1 MKQNTVDLELGLLWR
16 REHEAFDVT
25 LHSTS
30 ASEEDQH
37 IEVPHSPLKLNP
49 DDFAGLAGGDPEE
62 YAQELTR
69 SVFAV
74 EKVKEFLLTVANL
87 ADREDMPLHVR
98 LLLDP
103 GAPGAYHALRWE
115 SLQDP
120 RDQKPIALQPRM
132 SMTRFVNAQGWRR
145 MRLRRR
151 GDLRALIIAADP
163 DPDTLGDFA
172 PNGRELERI
181 DMAGEVARAQENL
194 LGISTDVVAERGQAN
209 LPAIV
214 RRLKGEG
221 GSTGSYDIVYLI
233 SHGVLLA
240 AGPVLYLEDAEGKAT
255 AVQGADFVDA
265 LTELDNLPTLVVLA
279 ACQSAG
285 PDSSSM
291 YDSAL
296 ALGPKLAAAGVPAVL
311 AMHGNVTVDTV
322 KLFMPAFFGR
332 LRETGSLYEAVLQG
346 RRAVGQANRPDWW
359 APVLFTRLRSGRVW
373 FEPGFHASTSHRWPT
388 FLQSIKNEYCTPIIG
403 PRLSEGF
410 LISRVRAAAGIAAR
424 WQVPVS
430 TPSQYDLTKVAQY
443 LMVNQKDRRFPRIA
457 LADFMSEFIQES
469 GALPAGATSD
479 SSVNELIS
487 AMGQEARA
495 ANENDP
501 YKLLAGLP
509 FPVYFTTSWTNLLE
523 DALEEAGRP
532 ARVKSFEWD
541 KERVESR
548 PLAVTANDPDN
559 PVVFRL
565 FGNFDD
571 IDSIVLTED
580 DYFQYL
586 TNWTLSRRFLSGV
599 LNKLTN
605 ANLLLLGFGLDD
617 WDFRVLFRSI
627 QTMGGA
633 MNMDRLAHV
642 AVQLNPESEA
652 FEPEVVQQYLE
663 DYLGRSNFS
672 IHWGTSA
679 EFLKD
684 LSVRWQQYRGLRR
697 RKPSDEGLIPIP
709 T

>member
-16 REHEAFDVT
+16 REHEAFDIT

-49 DDFAGLAGGDPEE
+49 DDFAILAGGDPGE
-62 YAQELTR
+62 YAQEFTR
-69 SVFAV
+69 NVFAV
-74 EKVKEFLLTVANL
+74 EEVREFLLTVANL
-87 ADREDMPLHVR
+87 ADRDDMPLHVR

-115 SLQDP
+115 SLLDP
-120 RDQKPIALQPRM
+120 RDQRPIALQPRM

-145 MRLRRR
+145 TRLRRR
-151 GDLRALIIAADP
+151 GDLHALIIAADP
-163 DPDTLGDFA
+163 DPGTLSGFT
-172 PNGRELERI
+172 PNGRELVPI
-181 DMAGEVARAQENL
+181 DMAEQVALAQQNL
-194 LGISTDVVAERGQAN
+194 LGIPTEVVAERGRAN

-214 RRLKGEG
+214 RRLKGED
-221 GSTGSYDIVYLI
+221 GSVGSYDIVYLI
-233 SHGVLLA
+233 SHGALLET
-240 AGPVLYLEDAEGKAT
+240 GPVLYLEDAEGRAA

-285 PDSSSM
+285 SESSSM
-291 YDSAL
+291 YASAL

-311 AMHGNVTVDTV
+311 AMHGNVTADTV

-332 LRETGSLYEAVLQG
+332 LRETGSLHEAVLRG
-346 RRAVGQANRPDWW
+346 RQAVEAENRLDWW

-373 FEPGFHASTSHRWPT
+373 FEAGFQGGRSPRWPT
-388 FLQSIKNEYCTPIIG
+388 FLQGIEGRYCTPIIG

-410 LISRVRAAAGIAAR
+410 LISRGRAASRIAAR

-430 TPSQYDLTKVAQY
+430 APNQYDLTKVAQY
-443 LMVNQKDRRFPRIA
+443 LVVNQDGRFPRTA
-457 LADFMSEFIQES
+457 LAKFMSEFILES
-469 GALPAGATSD
+469 EARPAGSTSD

-487 AMGQEARA
+487 AMGKAARA

-532 ARVKSFEWD
+532 ARVKSFDWNKD
-541 KERVESR
+541 RPESR
-548 PLAVTANDPDN
+548 PLAVTADDPDN

-586 TNWTLSRRFLSGV
+586 THWTLSRRFLSG
-599 LNKLTN
+599 LSSKLTN

-627 QTMGGA
+627 QTMEGSV
-633 MNMDRLAHV
+633 NNYRLAHV
-642 AVQLNPESEA
+642 AVQLNPESET

-663 DYLGRSNFS
+663 DYLGRSNYS

-684 LSVRWQQYRGLRR
+684 LSERWQQYRG
-697 RKPSDEGLIPIP
+697 
-709 T
+709 

>member
-1 MKQNTVDLELGLLWR
+1 MKQNSVDLELGLLWR
-16 REHEAFDVT
+16 REYEAFDVT

-30 ASEEDQH
+30 ASEDDQH

-49 DDFAGLAGGDPEE
+49 DDFALLAGGDPED
-62 YAQELTR
+62 YAREITR

-74 EKVKEFLLTVANL
+74 EKVREFLLTVANL
-87 ADREDMPLHVR
+87 ADRDGMPLHLR

-103 GAPGAYHALRWE
+103 GAPGPYHALRWE

-120 RDQKPIALQPRM
+120 RDQKPLALQPRM

-145 MRLRRR
+145 TRLRRR
-151 GDLRALIIAADP
+151 GDLHALIIAADP
-163 DPDTLGDFA
+163 DPGTLAMFA
-172 PNGRELERI
+172 PNDRELKPI
-181 DMAGEVARAQENL
+181 DMAGEVARAQDSL
-194 LGISTDVVAERGQAN
+194 RGIPTDVIAERGQGN

-221 GSTGSYDIVYLI
+221 GSTGSFDIVYLI
-233 SHGVLLA
+233 SHGALLV
-240 AGPVLYLEDAEGKAT
+240 AGPVLYLEDAEGRAT

-285 PDSSSM
+285 PDSTNM
-291 YDSAL
+291 YASAL
-296 ALGPKLAAAGVPAVL
+296 ALGPKLATSGIPAVL
-311 AMHGNVTVDTV
+311 AMHGNVTAETV

-332 LRETGSLYEAVLQG
+332 LQKSGSLHEAVLQG
-346 RRAVGQANRPDWW
+346 RQAVGHENRPDWW
-359 APVLFTRLRSGRVW
+359 APVLFTRLRSGQVW
-373 FEPGFHASTSHRWPT
+373 FEPGFHASRSHKWPT
-388 FLQSIKNEYCTPIIG
+388 FLQSIKNQYCTPIIG
-403 PRLSEGF
+403 PLLSEGF
-410 LISRVRAAAGIAAR
+410 LISRARAASGIAAR

-430 TPSQYDLTKVAQY
+430 TPSQYDLTKVSQY
-443 LMVNQKDRRFPRIA
+443 LTVNQDRRFPRIA
-457 LADFMSEFIQES
+457 LANFMSEFILES
-469 GALPAGATSD
+469 GALAADSPSD
-479 SSVNELIS
+479 SSVNGLIS
-487 AMGQEARA
+487 AIGRDARA
-495 ANENDP
+495 SNANDP
-501 YKLLAGLP
+501 YRLLASLP
-509 FPVYFTTSWTNLLE
+509 FPLYFTTSWTNLLE
-523 DALEEAGRP
+523 DALAEAGRP
-532 ARVKSFEWD
+532 ARVKSFDWD
-541 KERVESR
+541 KDRVDSR

-559 PVVFRL
+559 PLVFRL

-586 TNWTLSRRFLSGV
+586 TNWALSRRFLRGV

-627 QTMGGA
+627 QTLGGSLKL
-633 MNMDRLAHV
+633 DSLAHV
-642 AVQLNPESEA
+642 AVQLNPESET

-663 DYLGRSNFS
+663 DYLGKSNFS

-684 LSVRWQQYRGLRR
+684 LSERWQLYRGLAR
-697 RKPSDEGLIPIP
+697 RKPSDGVLA
-709 T
+709 TRT

>member
-30 ASEEDQH
+30 ASEDDQH

-49 DDFAGLAGGDPEE
+49 DDFAVLVGGDPEE
-62 YAQELTR
+62 YARELTR

-74 EKVKEFLLTVANL
+74 TEVREFLLTVANL
-87 ADREDMPLHVR
+87 ADRDGMPLHVR

-103 GAPGAYHALRWE
+103 GAPGPYHVLRWE

-145 MRLRRR
+145 TRLRRR
-151 GDLRALIIAADP
+151 GDLHALIIAADP
-163 DPDTLGDFA
+163 EPSTLAKFF
-172 PNGRELERI
+172 PNDRELKAI
-181 DMAGEVARAQENL
+181 DVAEQVARAQDGL
-194 LGISTDVVAERGQAN
+194 RDIPTDVIAERGRAN

-221 GSTGSYDIVYLI
+221 GVADRYDIVYLI
-233 SHGVLLA
+233 SHGAQLA

-265 LTELDNLPTLVVLA
+265 LAELDNLPTLVVLA

-285 PDSSSM
+285 PDSTTM
-291 YDSAL
+291 YASAL

-311 AMHGNVTVDTV
+311 AMHGNVTTNTV
-322 KLFMPAFFGR
+322 KLFMSAFFGR
-332 LRETGSLYEAVLQG
+332 LRETGSLHEAVLRG
-346 RRAVGQANRPDWW
+346 RQAVGAENRPDWW

-373 FEPGFHASTSHRWPT
+373 FEPGFRASRSHRWPT

-410 LISRVRAAAGIAAR
+410 MISRARAASGIAAR

-430 TPSQYDLTKVAQY
+430 MPNQYDLTKVSQY
-443 LMVNQKDRRFPRIA
+443 LMVNQDRRFPRIA
-457 LADFMSEFIQES
+457 LAEFMSEYIQES
-469 GALPAGATSD
+469 GALSAGSASD
-479 SSVNELIS
+479 SSVNGLIS
-487 AMGQEARA
+487 VMGQAARA
-495 ANENDP
+495 SNENDP
-501 YKLLAGLP
+501 YRLLAGLP
-509 FPVYFTTSWTNLLE
+509 FPAYFTTSWTNLLE

-532 ARVKSFEWD
+532 PQVKSFDWN
-541 KERVESR
+541 KGRVDSR
-548 PLAVTANDPDN
+548 PIAVTADNPDN

-586 TNWTLSRRFLSGV
+586 TNWALSRRLLSGV
-599 LNKLTN
+599 LKKLTN

-633 MNMDRLAHV
+633 VQLDSLAHV
-642 AVQLNPESEA
+642 AVQLNPESET

-663 DYLGRSNFS
+663 DYLGKSNFS

-684 LSVRWQQYRGLRR
+684 LSERWQLYRG
-697 RKPSDEGLIPIP
+697 
-709 T
+709 

>member
-1 MKQNTVDLELGLLWR
+1 MKQNTVDLEIGLLWR
-16 REHEAFDVT
+16 RDYEAFDVT

-49 DDFAGLAGGDPEE
+49 DDFAKLADGDPGE

-69 SVFAV
+69 NVFAV
-74 EKVKEFLLTVANL
+74 EEVREFLLAVANL
-87 ADREDMPLHVR
+87 ADRDDMPLHVR

-145 MRLRRR
+145 TRLRRR
-151 GDLRALIIAADP
+151 GDLHALIIAADP
-163 DPDTLGDFA
+163 DPGTLSGFT
-172 PNGRELERI
+172 PNGRELVPI
-181 DMAGEVARAQENL
+181 DMAEQVALARENL
-194 LGISTDVVAERGQAN
+194 LGIPTEVVAERGRAN

-221 GSTGSYDIVYLI
+221 GSAGSYDIVYLI
-233 SHGVLLA
+233 SHGALLE
-240 AGPVLYLEDAEGKAT
+240 AGPVLYLEDAEGNAT

-285 PDSSSM
+285 PDSTNM

-296 ALGPKLAAAGVPAVL
+296 ALGPSLAAAGVPAVL
-311 AMHGNVTVDTV
+311 AMHGNVTADTV

-332 LRETGSLYEAVLQG
+332 LRETGSLHEAVLRG
-346 RRAVGQANRPDWW
+346 RQAVGQENRPDWW

-373 FEPGFHASTSHRWPT
+373 FEAGFQGGRSLRWPT
-388 FLQSIKNEYCTPIIG
+388 FLQGIEGRYCTPIIG

-410 LISRVRAAAGIAAR
+410 LISRARAASRIAAR

-430 TPSQYDLTKVAQY
+430 APNQYDVTKVAQY
-443 LMVNQKDRRFPRIA
+443 LVVNQDRRFPRTA
-457 LADFMSEFIQES
+457 LAKFMSEFILES
-469 GALPAGATSD
+469 GVLPAGSTPD
-479 SSVNELIS
+479 STVNGLIS
-487 AMGQEARA
+487 AMGKAARA
-495 ANENDP
+495 ADENDP
-501 YKLLAGLP
+501 YKLLASLP

-532 ARVKSFEWD
+532 ARVKSFGWD
-541 KERVESR
+541 KDRPESR
-548 PLAVTANDPDN
+548 PLAVSADDPGN

-586 TNWTLSRRFLSGV
+586 TNWTLSRSFLRGLSS
-599 LNKLTN
+599 KLTN

-627 QTMGGA
+627 QAMGGA
-633 MNMDRLAHV
+633 VNMDRLAHV
-642 AVQLNPESEA
+642 AVQLNPESET
-652 FEPEVVQQYLE
+652 FEPEAVQQYLE

-679 EFLKD
+679 EFLRD
-684 LSVRWQQYRGLRR
+684 LSERWQLSRGLPR
-697 RKPSDEGLIPIP
+697 RKRSDGVLTP
-709 T
+709 TPT